1 MQRNHFWNPKVWM
14 NLLCDKLF
22 CRKGMHF
29 GIGIFAVAP
38 ICCGNDEDFGFVNVN
53 AASFKS
59 EKITLNLLIR

>member
-1 MQRNHFWNPKVWM
+1 
-14 NLLCDKLF
+14 
-22 CRKGMHF
+22 MHF

-53 AASFKS
+53 VNAASFKS